1 MKITVINGTEKH
13 GVTYRLKEVFLD
25 QLRNDSDI
33 TERMMSISVKMPNTF
48 KRLKRQ
54 CLRRIFLSL
63 RHRHMCSMQQ
73 GQ

>member
-33 TERMMSISVKMPNTF
+33 TEFYLPK
-48 KRLKRQ
+48 K
-54 CLRRIFLSL
+54 FLS
-63 RHRHMCSMQQ
+63 RRKTKKV
-73 GQ
+73 